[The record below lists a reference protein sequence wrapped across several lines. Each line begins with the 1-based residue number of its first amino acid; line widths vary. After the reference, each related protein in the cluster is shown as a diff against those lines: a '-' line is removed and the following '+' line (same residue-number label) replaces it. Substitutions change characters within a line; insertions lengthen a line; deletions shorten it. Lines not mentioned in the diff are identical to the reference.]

1 MSTSSYSYVLAA
13 ILLGAA
19 CKKSSP
25 VTNQEEEKPKPV
37 VEQPNTAR
45 ADSLLTVGETFS
57 GTAEASR
64 LGQSFPASDFT
75 PAGFYLPPN
84 VALKVNVEQVSGA
97 KLPILLVGTY
107 SRYTNKWNP
116 QEVQLKAGEN
126 TVTDPLGGLLYL
138 RFTASS
144 PGGSSAKVRFV
155 SGMQPVPFYQLGK
168 TTHTDWM
175 QALKDLKDAPDVQLV
190 SNRTIM
196 VASRANAIAYQ
207 VEDQDALLRL
217 ADRVIN
223 IEDSIS
229 GLDGTAP
236 SENVNVHK
244 YLMTETD
251 NSDYYM
257 VATWYRTAYYQN
269 TLAAVLTVNGLGKD
283 GWGPWHELGHMHQ
296 QGAWTWGALG
306 EVTVNV
312 YSLAVER
319 KLGITPSRL
328 KKDNVWPKVDAYF
341 AKPDAERDFNAGG
354 TDVWVRLCM
363 FHQLWMAYGD
373 GFYHRLHKAARA
385 EKPSLAGDAAK
396 MKWFMLKACSISGHD
411 LTAFFRKWGLKPDE
425 SAYTAITALNL
436 PAPATEPST
445 LREN

>member
-45 ADSLLTVGETFS
+45 TDSLLTVGETFS

-425 SAYTAITALNL
+425 SAYTAIAALNL